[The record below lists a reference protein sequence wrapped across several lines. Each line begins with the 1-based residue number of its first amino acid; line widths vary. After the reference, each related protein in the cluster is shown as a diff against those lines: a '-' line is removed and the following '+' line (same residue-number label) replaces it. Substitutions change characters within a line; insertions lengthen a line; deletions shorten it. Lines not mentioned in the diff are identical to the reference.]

1 MASFRSLI
9 INWFV
14 CKQLKYLEMLLSD
27 LAKCKCIQICLHLSI
42 EHPHIFLV
50 NFILSNETGLRPWMK
65 DGEANMVP
73 VAEGRTTRQNCVPEE
88 PNVFRML
95 HRDPVLRS
103 GPTRY

>member
-1 MASFRSLI
+1 M
-9 INWFV
+9 
-14 CKQLKYLEMLLSD
+14 
-27 LAKCKCIQICLHLSI
+27 
-42 EHPHIFLV
+42 
-50 NFILSNETGLRPWMK
+50 SNETGLRPWMK